1 MDDFLFDGFFEFLG
15 MITATVSDRTVTR
28 QVRDRMRKSL
38 GKTPSDLEL
47 ASLKTW
53 MRVEE
58 TEQREQE
65 SRPIHPR

>member
-1 MDDFLFDGFFEFLG
+1 MDDFLFDGFFEFFG
-15 MITATVSDRTVTR
+15 MIGASVSDWTVTR
-28 QVRDRMRKSL
+28 QARHRMKKSL
-38 GKTPSDLEL
+38 GKTPTDLEL

-58 TEQREQE
+58 TEHREQE